1 MDVLGLRLVGY
12 SVGSVELIMILGGDT
27 VGSVVGEIVGSFV
40 GDIVGSV
47 VGEIAGSGVGDSVSS
62 TVGLPKGSSSPV
74 YMHCNSKIVTK
85 STE

>member
-1 MDVLGLRLVGY
+1 VLGLRLVGY

-27 VGSVVGEIVGSFV
+27 
-40 GDIVGSV
+40 VGSV